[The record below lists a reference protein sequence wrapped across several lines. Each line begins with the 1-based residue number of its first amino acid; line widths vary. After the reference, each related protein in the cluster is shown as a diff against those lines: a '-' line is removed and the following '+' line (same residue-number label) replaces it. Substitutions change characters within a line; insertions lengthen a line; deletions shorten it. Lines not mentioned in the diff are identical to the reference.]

1 MNVERLD
8 TNFSL
13 YNSPLAIGCI
23 LQIDFF
29 TGGKN
34 FIAMP
39 FYTTYVNK
47 FF

>member
-13 YNSPLAIGCI
+13 FDSPLAIGCI
-23 LQIDFF
+23 LQIDLF
-29 TGGKN
+29 TGGKTF

-39 FYTTYVNK
+39 FSNM
-47 FF
+47 